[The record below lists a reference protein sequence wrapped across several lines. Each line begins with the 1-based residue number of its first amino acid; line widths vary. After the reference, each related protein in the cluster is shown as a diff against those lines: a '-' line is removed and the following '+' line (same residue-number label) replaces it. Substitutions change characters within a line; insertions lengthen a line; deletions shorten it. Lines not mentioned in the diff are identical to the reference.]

1 MTAGCTGVH
10 GEGAPALGMTGL
22 TSGSVA
28 GMASNSAV
36 DIGTGVDAVE
46 SMPNANATD
55 LFDGSTS
62 ERWPPQM
69 TYVLLLWRA
78 KIASDIANGAER
90 WPTCSG
96 PAIAVTTGCSA
107 AEAVGVA
114 LGAVSHTAQSDC
126 KPVRIGICVG
136 APTIPTIGPCGYL
149 LSSAALTKV
158 GRESSPAMRR
168 ALTRFSAGCSRPSTS
183 T

>member
-78 KIASDIANGAER
+78 KIASGVANGAER

-96 PAIAVTTGCSA
+96 PAIAVTSGCSA

-114 LGAVSHTAQSDC
+114 LGGYRTPPSRTASRC
-126 KPVRIGICVG
+126 GSAFVLAHRRFPRSGPAGTCSVR
-136 APTIPTIGPCGYL
+136 PP
-149 LSSAALTKV
+149 
-158 GRESSPAMRR
+158 
-168 ALTRFSAGCSRPSTS
+168 
-183 T
+183 